1 MSTQTRL
8 KTDLYHEV
16 RGDGLPVVFI
26 SGATGDA
33 GHFTGTAERLADE
46 FTVVSYDR
54 RGNSRSPAHGPF
66 SIAAQADD
74 AAELIEALGI
84 APAVVFGTSG
94 GGNILL
100 ELMCRRADVVRGA
113 IVHEPALL
121 ALLPEDDPATA
132 DFAPVIELAATDPR
146 AATEAFGRAMIDD
159 ATFDG
164 LEPEARE
171 RMLGNGAN
179 LFGNELD
186 AFMSHLPDEAKLAA
200 ASVPAELLFSQG
212 SLDLFTRTEI
222 VAWLESSLGV
232 QRRFV
237 SGHHAPY
244 LNQPEVFAEELRP
257 LFRLLS
263 EPR

>member
-16 RGDGLPVVFI
+16 RGDGPPVVFV

-33 GHFTGTAERLADE
+33 GHFTGTAQRLADE

-74 AAELIEALGI
+74 AAELVGALGI

-100 ELMCRRADVVRGA
+100 ELLCRRPDVVRGA
-113 IVHEPALL
+113 IAHEPALL
-121 ALLPEDDPATA
+121 ALLPEDDPSTA
-132 DFAPVIELAATDPR
+132 EFAPIFELAATDSR
-146 AATEAFGRAMIDD
+146 AATEAFARAMTDDETFEAIDD
-159 ATFDG
+159 
-164 LEPEARE
+164 EPRE
-171 RMLGNGAN
+171 RMLANGAN

-186 AFMSHLPDEAKLAA
+186 AFMSHMLDEAKLGATG
-200 ASVPAELLFSQG
+200 VPVELLFSRG
-212 SLDLFTRTEI
+212 SLDLFTRNEI
-222 VAWLESSLGV
+222 VDWLERCFVV
-232 QRRFV
+232 QRKYV

-257 LFRLLS
+257 LLRSLAA
-263 EPR
+263 PR

>member
-16 RGDGLPVVFI
+16 RGDGPPVVFI

-46 FTVVSYDR
+46 FTVVCYDR

-74 AAELIEALGI
+74 AAELVGALGI

-100 ELMCRRADVVRGA
+100 ELLCRRPDVVRGA

-121 ALLPEDDPATA
+121 ALLPEDDPSTA
-132 DFAPVIELAATDPR
+132 DFAPIFELAATDPR
-146 AATEAFGRAMIDD
+146 AATEAFGRAMTDD

-186 AFMSHLPDEAKLAA
+186 VFMSHLPDEAKLGAA
-200 ASVPAELLFSQG
+200 GVPVELLFSRG

-222 VAWLESSLGV
+222 VDWLEHRFGV

-257 LFRLLS
+257 LLRSLS
-263 EPR
+263 APR